1 MLDLDE
7 TLIQY
12 DMATK
17 TFATRPF
24 AKNFLKKVS
33 KNWEIII
40 FTAGL
45 KDYADKILD
54 ELDPEGYISR
64 RLYRDSCMV
73 VEGVYIKDLKT
84 IDKDL
89 DLSKTVIVDNMA
101 VNFSLQVPNGIE
113 IKTWNKNDIR
123 DKEMIK
129 LEKVLIGLS
138 QMDDVRIGIKNI
150 NG

>member
-1 MLDLDE
+1 
-7 TLIQY
+7 
-12 DMATK
+12 MATK

-24 AKNFLKKVS
+24 AKNFLKKAS

>member
-1 MLDLDE
+1 M
-7 TLIQY
+7 
-12 DMATK
+12 
-17 TFATRPF
+17 
-24 AKNFLKKVS
+24 S

-73 VEGVYIKDLKT
+73 VEGVYIKDLMT

-113 IKTWNKNDIR
+113 IKTWSKNDIR

>member
-1 MLDLDE
+1 
-7 TLIQY
+7 
-12 DMATK
+12 MATK

-84 IDKDL
+84 IAKDL